1 MASDNFSA
9 EVFLSTLDTSD
20 EHNILDVAN
29 QLETAML
36 IIREQTHLKQE
47 QLWVKETKFNPKA
60 AWGKIREFV
69 GDVDRRVLLADRAE
83 SVLVGLKQRVPGLPQ
98 TTLDTNKIQF
108 NRDVGQSIL
117 ESYSRVLESLAFNI
131 IARVDDVL
139 YADDQVVRS
148 LLPPVTPGGD
158 CITNSHPSHNRSDS
172 SSNTQ
177 LTAHSTPYA
186 TPFLSPSASPT
197 RPNVTSSPPH
207 ENTKGARTLIT
218 SLDKALSQKTGGESL
233 DCKGAQE
240 SLKLLKVHLEATK
253 PWTYA
258 GNLEN
263 SNALHSPPGRD

>member
-1 MASDNFSA
+1 MD
-9 EVFLSTLDTSD
+9 
-20 EHNILDVAN
+20 
-29 QLETAML
+29 
-36 IIREQTHLKQE
+36 
-47 QLWVKETKFNPKA
+47 WV
-60 AWGKIREFV
+60 
-69 GDVDRRVLLADRAE
+69 
-83 SVLVGLKQRVPGLPQ
+83 Q
-98 TTLDTNKIQF
+98 
-108 NRDVGQSIL
+108 DVGQSIL

-148 LLPPVTPGGD
+148 LLPPVAPGGD

-207 ENTKGARTLIT
+207 ENKKGARTLIT